1 LIMVK
6 GNSFHTHWCTNW
18 QWDTAEMEC
27 AGKGTN
33 VCSVGERLKEA
44 EYVTTIFQWQQ
55 ICLML
60 VCLLMLF
67 VARFFYRIPYCF
79 LLTEAKCQDAL
90 NDEDKKHK
98 KATADLR
105 QSQEFKVGD
114 KLMTENNT
122 AVGIS
127 FAGYLAAMMMVL
139 MACIG
144 DLEQGED
151 ITSAKWTASGSSE
164 SFSDWS
170 QDEWNS
176 TQGENVWGTL
186 IFAFMGIL
194 MLTIAR
200 MINDLITTGVDEAI
214 NIAVHRENASGIL
227 EASSYLSTGLILS
240 SSLSG
245 RSVSWGIDMSASWIY
260 FAIGQILY
268 LANVLKFTL
277 LSRYDDFDE
286 INKNNAAVA
295 VAVGGQVL
303 SNAVIVSYA
312 IYIDTSLVLVGTAF
326 GIGIVVNYLSRKFAD
341 CCLLPG
347 AELVDEVEKDK
358 NWGAALVAASAQI
371 AAALMIMSLPATLCD
386 NLNNTN
392 LGDALTNTDA
402 FDRVFKYYQLFL
414 MALIP
419 LMLMLPRWLYP
430 LGLKLS
436 GGVPD
441 LDFLKDDELDIEDG
455 SVCSSETA
463 RTPLPAADANSAPA
477 PSSGTGSGLDAS
489 EVEMSGIK
497 PDTEAE
503 EPSGTKEQEFAKS
516 VGAAPSVKD
525 TQAHP
530 KTGGVDI
537 DDLLTHQDNKSIAL
551 SFSGYILGIALM
563 FRGTVSASV
572 SDFGPDYEF
581 KDEMADLCPTLML
594 LTMGTLCLVVCHIIN
609 DKVIIPNVRNIAALD
624 ANAKHTAVGVVEAG
638 SFIAT
643 GKILGAA
650 SYGYVDVDESSQW
663 GEAIFFQLFWFLM
676 GQFAMVAV
684 SEIANKITG
693 AHAKLEVQKQNKA
706 AGIFLASRLIT
717 GATIVSNPIGSSD
730 SVVTFFVMLPL
741 GMVFTQICK
750 YSFRVSLALGSYMSE
765 SKAEGQGLY
774 NIIVVGKP
782 FKKDKNWA
790 NAIVEGVVLI
800 SGAAVFGSFLRGCDC
815 YAEWS
820 QQLA

>member
-1 LIMVK
+1 VK

-18 QWDTAEMEC
+18 QWDTADMEC

-90 NDEDKKHK
+90 NDQDKKHK

-127 FAGYLAAMMMVL
+127 FAGYLAALMMVL

-186 IFAFMGIL
+186 VFAFMGIL

-227 EASSYLSTGLILS
+227 EASSYLATGLILS

-268 LANVLKFTL
+268 LANILKFTL

-286 INKNNAAVA
+286 INKNNPAVA

-303 SNAVIVSYA
+303 
-312 IYIDTSLVLVGTAF
+312 
-326 GIGIVVNYLSRKFAD
+326 
-341 CCLLPG
+341 
-347 AELVDEVEKDK
+347 
-358 NWGAALVAASAQI
+358 
-371 AAALMIMSLPATLCD
+371 
-386 NLNNTN
+386 
-392 LGDALTNTDA
+392 
-402 FDRVFKYYQLFL
+402 
-414 MALIP
+414 
-419 LMLMLPRWLYP
+419 
-430 LGLKLS
+430 
-436 GGVPD
+436 
-441 LDFLKDDELDIEDG
+441 
-455 SVCSSETA
+455 
-463 RTPLPAADANSAPA
+463 
-477 PSSGTGSGLDAS
+477 
-489 EVEMSGIK
+489 
-497 PDTEAE
+497 
-503 EPSGTKEQEFAKS
+503 
-516 VGAAPSVKD
+516 
-525 TQAHP
+525 
-530 KTGGVDI
+530 
-537 DDLLTHQDNKSIAL
+537 
-551 SFSGYILGIALM
+551 
-563 FRGTVSASV
+563 
-572 SDFGPDYEF
+572 
-581 KDEMADLCPTLML
+581 
-594 LTMGTLCLVVCHIIN
+594 
-609 DKVIIPNVRNIAALD
+609 
-624 ANAKHTAVGVVEAG
+624 
-638 SFIAT
+638 
-643 GKILGAA
+643 
-650 SYGYVDVDESSQW
+650 
-663 GEAIFFQLFWFLM
+663 
-676 GQFAMVAV
+676 
-684 SEIANKITG
+684 
-693 AHAKLEVQKQNKA
+693 
-706 AGIFLASRLIT
+706 
-717 GATIVSNPIGSSD
+717 
-730 SVVTFFVMLPL
+730 
-741 GMVFTQICK
+741 
-750 YSFRVSLALGSYMSE
+750 
-765 SKAEGQGLY
+765 
-774 NIIVVGKP
+774 
-782 FKKDKNWA
+782 
-790 NAIVEGVVLI
+790 
-800 SGAAVFGSFLRGCDC
+800 
-815 YAEWS
+815 
-820 QQLA
+820 